1 MTSPYKGRITP
12 GMHRNEAGVVAID
25 PKSCVVGV
33 GSKFIS
39 SLFIIFINFLLIFF
53 Y

>member
-12 GMHRNEAGVVAID
+12 GMHRDEAGIVAID
-25 PKSCVVGV
+25 PKSSVVGV
-33 GSKFIS
+33 KVYIIS
-39 SLFIIFINFLLIFF
+39 FYNF